1 MRKSFKARIVRKVSE
16 QAPEKPQVLEKP
28 ITIAI
33 KEVNE
38 KCYVTFTCPSCD
50 CEFGV
55 QASWLLK
62 FISAA
67 VKHDKPQKN
76 GMVI

>member
-33 KEVNE
+33 KEVDG
-38 KCYVTFTCPSCD
+38 KYFVTFTCPSCD

-55 QASWLLK
+55 RLNWLLK

-67 VKHDKPQKN
+67 AKPDKPQKEL
-76 GMVI
+76 MVV